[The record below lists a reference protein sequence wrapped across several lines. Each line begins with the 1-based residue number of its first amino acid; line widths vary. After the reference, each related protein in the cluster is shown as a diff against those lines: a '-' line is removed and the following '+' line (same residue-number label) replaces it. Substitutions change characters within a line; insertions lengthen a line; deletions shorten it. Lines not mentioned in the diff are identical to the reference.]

1 MKLPLIA
8 IEIFL
13 GFGVPLVW
21 GFWEL
26 WSLRREKERDR
37 AQPAPGRPKQAEIP
51 SGGDAEGVLGWSAKA
66 DAASERAT
74 VPEPKAR

>member
-21 GFWEL
+21 GVWEL
-26 WSLRREKERDR
+26 ISLKREKEKD
-37 AQPAPGRPKQAEIP
+37 K
-51 SGGDAEGVLGWSAKA
+51 LKSA
-66 DAASERAT
+66 AASETAAAS
-74 VPEPKAR
+74 EPKAR